1 VAFIPVAHE
10 TFLFL
15 RDKTQLSS
23 DSFPKPGLA
32 QRLLYFRRTRDQER
46 KIHMA
51 PSVSSFNRYSIYD
64 FRNFCAI
71 TEMNPDGTKRE
82 SKRERHD
89 DRNLSSARLNVRGR
103 AIGLAELVD

>member
-10 TFLFL
+10 TFFLL
-15 RDKTQLSS
+15 RDKTQTAN
-23 DSFPKPGLA
+23 DSFPKPWAGTA
-32 QRLLYFRRTRDQER
+32 VAVFPTSSRSKRE
-46 KIHMA
+46 IHMA

-71 TEMNPDGTKRE
+71 TKMNPDGTRRE

-89 DRNLSSARLNVRGR
+89 DRNPSAAKYNIRDR
-103 AIGLAELVD
+103 AIGLAEPVD